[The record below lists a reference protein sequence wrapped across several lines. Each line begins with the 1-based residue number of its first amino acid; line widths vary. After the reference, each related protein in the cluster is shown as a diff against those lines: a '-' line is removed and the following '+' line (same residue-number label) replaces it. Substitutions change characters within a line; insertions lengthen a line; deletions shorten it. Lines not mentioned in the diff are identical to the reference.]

1 MEFIHKLNQMVRKC
15 RPDLREGEVHERL
28 CVLSDDTVT
37 EVERAILE
45 VLLPHMPKNKIMTLE
60 QTRICLIES
69 INDRDDYDADHY
81 FLLWKEALEAEKK
94 KRS

>member
-1 MEFIHKLNQMVRKC
+1 MVRKC

-60 QTRICLIES
+60 QTRIWLIES
-69 INDRDDYDADHY
+69 INDAPYAADHY

>member
-28 CVLSDDTVT
+28 CVLSDDTVI

-45 VLLPHMPKNKIMTLE
+45 VLLPHMPKNKIMT
-60 QTRICLIES
+60 
-69 INDRDDYDADHY
+69 ADHY
-81 FLLWKEALEAEKK
+81 LLLWKAALEAEKK